1 MWGRVRAYLLTFV
14 ALLYV
19 AGWPGS
25 VAREVLVELTAPA
38 LPKGLEGRDGV
49 LDVFVKAAFGPN
61 DDDKKPI
68 PRARVHAF
76 AILDGRAHDAGL
88 ALTDDEGHAKLER
101 LPRAEHWI
109 VAQAPGRARAS
120 QMVVVVAGARRLDLE
135 LGKEHLLEVRV
146 KNEQGAAMAGA
157 EIEVR
162 GADPF
167 PVGARTGDD
176 GTARVGR
183 LGEGPYF
190 VAVRAPGFEEVQKR
204 RVPEGEIVNVTLS
217 KQGALVVRVLGDDG
231 AAAGGA
237 RVLLAAPNLGAQ
249 RVAETNAEGT
259 VRIGGLDTGAYTL
272 RAVKGAQ
279 VSAIELGVP
288 ISRGEEKNVELRLGP
303 GVTIVAHV
311 VDAVTDDPIA
321 GARTTLAE
329 GGLSPFP
336 VEGVT
341 DRNGKV
347 ILGPIARGPA
357 TLSARADEYVAKTAV
372 HIEDPAPAEV
382 KVALVRGGVLIG
394 RIKDSRGYAVD
405 GATARVVGTDLEG
418 MPIDEDPQRTQFR
431 DAHFTATL
439 AGPSPLIPAG
449 QLGVMPGP
457 VPPIPHG
464 PAAGTSFGPAR
475 STAIAPGSPGGA
487 NAGDDEGWVSGRDG
501 TFTAKPVTPG
511 RVRAYVRHP
520 QYVEAMSELVAL
532 APDKEARVEIVL
544 QRGGI
549 LEGKVVDTKGRG
561 VGGAHV
567 TVLATKGSLERL
579 TRTGT
584 DGSFA
589 FAAVPDA
596 LTVLVARDEDVS
608 NIVARTET
616 TVPEGGKGT
625 VEIMLPDVR
634 PPLPV
639 KVTAG
644 ERGSGIEGAQV
655 SAVSLDPS
663 EALRVTAFTDARG
676 EAQLQGAKG
685 LALRI
690 ETHAAGKAARVMV
703 TQGESGTL
711 VIALGSAESV
721 AGEIRNH
728 RGQPIDGATI
738 TLHTE
743 GGVRHART
751 DRDGA
756 YTIGDL
762 SPGPARMRVRAK
774 GRATVLKD
782 VVVEDRGGRKP
793 TEVARIELA
802 EEGVVEGV
810 VVDTKGNPVAGAR
823 VAKDAVPTY
832 LPVGTQ
838 LMGMAVTDAKGRF
851 LLNELAEGN
860 IVIEAYAPDVGRAR
874 STGIPIRAGRTTES
888 VKIVLARG
896 EPSTNPSEPLATG
909 GVAVTLG
916 ETAAGLEG
924 PEVVIVAVSDNSEA
938 ERAGLVV
945 GDVVL
950 EIGGAKP
957 KTIVEAR
964 QRLSGPVHDDVVVKV
979 KRGERVVTLRV
990 SREQVR
996 R

>member
-1 MWGRVRAYLLTFV
+1 MWGRVRTYILTFI

-19 AGWPGS
+19 AGIPGS
-25 VAREVLVELTAPA
+25 IAREVLVELSAPA

-49 LDVFVKAAFGPN
+49 LDVFVKDATK
-61 DDDKKPI
+61 DDRPPI
-68 PRARVHAF
+68 ARARVHAF

-88 ALTDDEGHAKLER
+88 VTTGDDGHAKLER
-101 LPRAEHWI
+101 LPSTEHWI
-109 VAQAPGRARAS
+109 VAEAPGFARAS

-135 LGKEHLLEVRV
+135 LGKEHFLEVRV
-146 KNEQGAAMAGA
+146 KNEQGAAMEGV

-162 GADPF
+162 GGGDPF
-167 PVGARTGDD
+167 PVGGRTGND
-176 GTARVGR
+176 GIAKVGR
-183 LGEGPYF
+183 LGEGPFF
-190 VAVRAPGFEEVQKR
+190 VTVRAVGFEEVQRR
-204 RVPEGEIVNVTLS
+204 RVPEGEVVLVTLS
-217 KQGALVVRVLGDDG
+217 KQGALVVHVVGEDG
-231 AAAGGA
+231 QPAAGA
-237 RVLLAAPNLGAQ
+237 RVLIAAPNLGPQ
-249 RVAETNAEGT
+249 RVAETTKDGS
-259 VRIGGLDTGAYTL
+259 VRIGGLDTGSYTL
-272 RAVKGAQ
+272 RAVKGTS
-279 VSAIELGVP
+279 VSPIEIGVP
-288 ISRGEEKNVELRLGP
+288 VSRGEEKTIELRLAP
-303 GVTIVAHV
+303 GVMIVAQV
-311 VDAVTDDPIA
+311 VDAVNDDPIA
-321 GARTTLAE
+321 GAKVTLAE

-336 VEGVT
+336 VEGVA
-341 DRNGKV
+341 DKHGKI
-347 ILGPIARGPA
+347 ILGPIAHGSA
-357 TLSARADEYVAKTAV
+357 SLSARADEYVPKSAV
-372 HIEDPAPAEV
+372 RVEDPPPPEV
-382 KVALVRGGVLIG
+382 KIALVRGGVLIG
-394 RIKDSRGYAVD
+394 KIKDTRGYAVD
-405 GATARVVGTDLEG
+405 GATIRVIGTDPDG
-418 MPIDEDPQRTQFR
+418 MPIDEDPQRTSFR
-431 DAHFTATL
+431 EAHFTQAL

-464 PAAGTSFGPAR
+464 PAYQSMTFGPAR
-475 STAIAPGSPGGA
+475 STAIAA
-487 NAGDDEGWVSGRDG
+487 NASSGDEGWVSGRDG

-520 QYVEAMSELVAL
+520 QYVEAMSDVVTLLPE
-532 APDKEARVEIVL
+532 KEAHVEIVL

-596 LTVLVARDEDVS
+596 LTILVARDDDAT
-608 NIVARTET
+608 NIVARAEA
-616 TVPEGGKGT
+616 TVPEGGKASINVT
-625 VEIMLPDVR
+625 LPDAR
-634 PPLPV
+634 PALPIR
-639 KVTAG
+639 VTDA
-644 ERGSGIEGAQV
+644 RGTRLEAAQV
-655 SAVSLDPS
+655 SAVSLDPA

-676 EAQLQGAKG
+676 EAMLQGAKG

-703 TQGESGTL
+703 TQGESETL
-711 VIALGSAESV
+711 VIALGSAESIT
-721 AGEIRNH
+721 GEVRNH
-728 RGQPIDGATI
+728 RGQPLEAAHL

-743 GGVRHART
+743 GGVFHAST
-751 DRDGA
+751 DKDGV
-756 YTIGDL
+756 YTFGDL
-762 SPGPARMRVRAK
+762 SPGPARVRVRAK

-782 VVVEDRGGRKP
+782 VVIEDRAGRKP
-793 TEVARIELA
+793 TEIPRIELA

-810 VVDTKGNPVAGAR
+810 VVDQKGNPVGGAR

-838 LMGMAVTDAKGRF
+838 MFGMAVTDAKGRF
-851 LLNELAEGN
+851 LLSELAEGN

-874 STGIPIRAGRTTES
+874 VTGIPIRAGRTNS
-888 VKIVLARG
+888 DVKIVLARG
-896 EPSTNPSEPLATG
+896 EAGSNPAEPLATG

-938 ERAGLVV
+938 ERAGLQVNDIVV
-945 GDVVL
+945 
-950 EIGGAKP
+950 EIGGKKP
-957 KTIVEAR
+957 KNIVDAR
-964 QRLSGPVHDDVVVKV
+964 AKLSGPVHDDVVVKV
-979 KRGERVVTLRV
+979 KRGERIVALRV

>member
-1 MWGRVRAYLLTFV
+1 MWGRVRTYLLTFV

-19 AGWPGS
+19 AGLPGS
-25 VAREVLVELTAPA
+25 VARDVLLELSAPA

-49 LDVFVKAAFGPN
+49 LDVFVKDATKEG
-61 DDDKKPI
+61 DDKPPV

-88 ALTDDEGHAKLER
+88 VIAGDDGHAKLER
-101 LPRAEHWI
+101 LPAAEHWI
-109 VAQAPGRARAS
+109 VAEAPGYARAS

-135 LGKEHLLEVRV
+135 LAKEHFLEVRV
-146 KNEQGAAMAGA
+146 KNEQGAPMDGA

-162 GADPF
+162 GGGDPF
-167 PVGARTGDD
+167 PVGARTGSD
-176 GTARVGR
+176 GSARVGR

-190 VAVRAPGFEEVQKR
+190 VNVRALGFEEVQKR
-204 RVPEGEIVNVTLS
+204 RVPEGEVVLVTLS
-217 KQGALVVRVLGDDG
+217 KQGALLVRVVGEDG
-231 AAAGGA
+231 QPAPGA
-237 RVLLAAPNLGAQ
+237 RVLLAAPNLGSQ
-249 RVAETNAEGT
+249 RVAETTKDGT
-259 VRIGGLDTGAYTL
+259 VRIGGLDTGSYTL
-272 RAVKGAQ
+272 RAVKGTS
-279 VSAIELGVP
+279 VSPIEIGVP
-288 ISRGEEKNVELRLGP
+288 VSRGEEKTIELHLAP
-303 GVTIVAHV
+303 GVMIVAQV
-311 VDAVTDDPIA
+311 VDAISDDPIA
-321 GARTTLAE
+321 GAKTTLAE

-341 DRNGKV
+341 DKHGKV
-347 ILGPIARGPA
+347 ILGPIAHGSA
-357 TLSARADEYVAKTAV
+357 SLSARADEYVPKSAV
-372 HIEDPAPAEV
+372 RIEDPPSPEV
-382 KVALVRGGVLIG
+382 KVALVRGGMLIG
-394 RIKDSRGYAVD
+394 KIKDSRGYAVD
-405 GATARVVGTDLEG
+405 GATIRVVGTDTDG
-418 MPIDEDPQRTQFR
+418 MPIDEDPQRTSFR
-431 DAHFTATL
+431 EAHFTQAL

-464 PAAGTSFGPAR
+464 PAYQSMTFGPAR
-475 STAIAPGSPGGA
+475 STAISPSA
-487 NAGDDEGWVSGRDG
+487 NAGGEEGWVSARDG
-501 TFTAKPVTPG
+501 SFTAKPVTPG

-520 QYVEAMSELVAL
+520 QYVEAMSEVVTLL
-532 APDKEARVEIVL
+532 PDKDAHVEVVL

-561 VGGAHV
+561 VAGVHV
-567 TVLATKGSLERL
+567 TVLATKGSLERM
-579 TRTGT
+579 TRTGG

-589 FAAVPDA
+589 FAAVPDT
-596 LTVLVARDEDVS
+596 LTILVARDEDVS
-608 NIVARTET
+608 NVVARAEAN
-616 TVPEGGKGT
+616 VPEAGKASVVIT
-625 VEIMLPDVR
+625 LPDVR
-634 PPLPV
+634 PALPV
-639 KVTAG
+639 RVTDA
-644 ERGSGIEGAQV
+644 RGTRIEAAQV

-703 TQGESGTL
+703 TQGESETL
-711 VIALGSAESV
+711 VIALGSAESIT
-721 AGEIRNH
+721 GEIRNH
-728 RGQPIDGATI
+728 RGQPLEGATI

-743 GGVRHART
+743 GGVRHTHT
-751 DRDGA
+751 DRDGL
-756 YTIGDL
+756 YTLGDL

-774 GRATVLKD
+774 GRATILKD
-782 VVVEDRGGRKP
+782 VVVEDRGGRKA
-793 TEVARIELA
+793 TELPRIELA

-810 VVDTKGNPVAGAR
+810 VIDTKGNPVAGAR

-838 LMGMAVTDAKGRF
+838 MFGMAVTDAKGRF

-874 STGIPIRAGRTTES
+874 VTAIPIRPGRTTDN
-888 VKIVLARG
+888 VKITLARG
-896 EPSTNPSEPLATG
+896 DAPGTNPSEPIATG

-938 ERAGLVV
+938 ERAGLQIH
-945 GDVVL
+945 DLVL
-950 EIGGAKP
+950 EIGGKKP
-957 KTIVEAR
+957 KNIVDAR
-964 QRLSGPVHDDVVVKV
+964 AKLSGPVHDDVVVKV
-979 KRGERVVTLRV
+979 KRGERIVTLRV